1 MSVRVPIRRI
11 GNSQGVLLP
20 KPLLEQA
27 GLEAEVEL
35 SVEDDAIILRRPQRP
50 VRKGW
55 AEASQRIAQAGD
67 DTLAWPE
74 FGNAGDGDLQW

>member
-27 GLEAEVEL
+27 GLEAEAEL
-35 SVEDDAIILRRPQRP
+35 SVEDDAIILRRPQRA